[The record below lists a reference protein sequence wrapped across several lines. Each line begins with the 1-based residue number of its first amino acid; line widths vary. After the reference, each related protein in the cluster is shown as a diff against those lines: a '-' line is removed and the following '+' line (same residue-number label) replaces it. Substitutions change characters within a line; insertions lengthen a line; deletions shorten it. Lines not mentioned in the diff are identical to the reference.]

1 MNDKA
6 RNTISKIFEKIYYY
20 LALSLVF
27 IATFVAGLGIF
38 GFAAS
43 HILSYKIY
51 EKLSRERYKE
61 KVKFFKIFK
70 ETAVD
75 TLISFAKMSSIYVAL
90 LIILAVDLFYFS
102 TRISA
107 LFTGLFYLGLIIS
120 FIIINAMIVSFFI
133 KATYPDIEGLELV
146 QNAVS
151 IVVVNIVDILVLDI
165 AIGLIAYFLAK
176 ISFILVLLLVPGIYI
191 ELTYLAYKR
200 MIKKRSITS
209 LLFNIKL

>member
-107 LFTGLFYLGLIIS
+107 LFYLGLIIS

-133 KATYPDIEGLELV
+133 KATYPGIEGLELV

-165 AIGLIAYFLAK
+165 AIGIIAYILAK

-209 LLFNIKL
+209 LLFNIKN